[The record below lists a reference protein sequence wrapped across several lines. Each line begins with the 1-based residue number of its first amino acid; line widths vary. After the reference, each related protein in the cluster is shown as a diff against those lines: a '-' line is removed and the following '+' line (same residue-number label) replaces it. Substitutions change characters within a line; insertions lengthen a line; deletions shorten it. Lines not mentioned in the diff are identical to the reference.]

1 MALILE
7 KYMLR
12 TTFNS
17 IQDMLEYNQAI
28 QSTLEMLWEYEAEKW
43 NETNSDKLCDPAF
56 YNIHI
61 DEMVGFFLI
70 PCWLSCDVTY
80 DEAGW
85 AESDPYTPYTVEI
98 SVQQVVEYLKENY
111 GYD

>member
-1 MALILE
+1 
-7 KYMLR
+7 MLR
-12 TTFNS
+12 TAFNS

-28 QSTLEMLWEYEAEKW
+28 QCALEMLYWCEADKW
-43 NETNSDKLCDPAF
+43 NETNSNKLCDPAF

-80 DEAGW
+80 TGGFADN
-85 AESDPYTPYTVEI
+85 DPYIPYTVEI

-111 GYD
+111 GYE

>member
-1 MALILE
+1 
-7 KYMLR
+7 MLR

-28 QSTLEMLWEYEAEKW
+28 QSALEMLYWCEADKW
-43 NETNSDKLCDPAF
+43 NETNSNKLCDPAF

-80 DEAGW
+80 TGGFADN
-85 AESDPYTPYTVEI
+85 DPYIPYTVEI

-111 GYD
+111 GYE

>member
-1 MALILE
+1 
-7 KYMLR
+7 MLR

-17 IQDMLEYNQAI
+17 VQEMLEYNQAI
-28 QSTLEMLWEYEAEKW
+28 QYALEMLYWREEDKW
-43 NETNSDKLCDPAF
+43 NETNSSKLCDPAF
-56 YNIHI
+56 HNIHI

-80 DEAGW
+80 TGGFADN
-85 AESDPYTPYTVEI
+85 DPYTPYTVEI

-111 GYD
+111 GYE